1 MITKLDKLEGR
12 KDYYS
17 GKITRLDII
26 KKGLLGRNDS
36 RQEGILGRKD

>member
-17 GKITRLDII
+17 GKITRQDYYTERITRQ
-26 KKGLLGRNDS
+26 KDS
-36 RQEGILGRKD
+36 RQ